1 MASYRVE
8 LTTVQ
13 YVDIEACDPDDAQ
26 KKVEAAMDGALMKW
40 DVRSVTRLSTLSTPT
55 VKGNGGTVLR
65 QGFSGI

>member
-55 VKGNGGTVLR
+55 VTSHGGAVLR